1 MVSTRSRATQVD
13 PAVSEPPTKRVKLAA
28 DSSSDSFIPKT
39 TSSNIPKKPSKT
51 TKKPTVSVKKV
62 SRKELE
68 EPEESQEEVA
78 LRKRNI
84 GKRYS
89 PGDGQFDYALSAYT
103 RLHRV
108 RRRDLTT

>member
-1 MVSTRSRATQVD
+1 MVSTRSRATQLD

-28 DSSSDSFIPKT
+28 DSSPDSIIPRT
-39 TSSNIPKKPSKT
+39 TSSNISKPPSKT

-62 SRKELE
+62 SRKKLE
-68 EPEESQEEVA
+68 EPEESQDAVA

-103 RLHRV
+103 RLDGA
-108 RRRDLTT
+108 RRR